1 MTLQDQSGVVG
12 PARGMAGIPGA
23 VAAAPAV
30 LGEAEFA
37 EFYDAH
43 IDKLFGFVARRTSWD
58 DGARELTEHVFVQF
72 FAWWQKHP
80 DHDRPVGVLYQLTRW
95 RLYDYLRRRGRMLT
109 VEPSDLEVLVGEADG
124 DDFVAVDRRHDL
136 RKALATLTEQQ
147 RQALL
152 LKYGAELSVA
162 ECAEVLGTGE
172 NNMKKI
178 LRKAREALRQAPGM
192 DAYDSAGMAKEVR
205 G

>member
-12 PARGMAGIPGA
+12 PGRGVAGTPGA
-23 VAAAPAV
+23 VGTAPVV
-30 LGEAEFA
+30 LGDAELA
-37 EFYDAH
+37 EFYEAH

-80 DHDRPVGVLYQLTRW
+80 DHARPVGVLYQLARW

-109 VEPSDLEVLVGEADG
+109 VEPSDLEDLVGGTDD
-124 DDFVAVDRRHDL
+124 DDFAAVERRYDL

-147 RQALL
+147 RQTLL
-152 LKYGAELSVA
+152 LKYVAELSVA
-162 ECAEVLGTGE
+162 ECAEVLGTGVH
-172 NNMKKI
+172 NMKKI
-178 LRKAREALRQAPGM
+178 LGKAREALRQAPGM
-192 DAYDSAGMAKEVR
+192 DAYKSAGMAKEVR